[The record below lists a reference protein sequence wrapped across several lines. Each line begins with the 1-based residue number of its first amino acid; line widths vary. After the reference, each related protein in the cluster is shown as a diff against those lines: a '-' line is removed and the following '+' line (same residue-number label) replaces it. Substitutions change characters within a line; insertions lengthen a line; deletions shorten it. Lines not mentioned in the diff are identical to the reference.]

1 MKKYMLFCFATYY
14 PGGGMSDYVGSW
26 DTLPEAI
33 TEAQKRRDD
42 YREIYDRDTLGKVWY
57 A

>member
-42 YREIYDRDTLGKVWY
+42 YREIYDRDTLEKVWS